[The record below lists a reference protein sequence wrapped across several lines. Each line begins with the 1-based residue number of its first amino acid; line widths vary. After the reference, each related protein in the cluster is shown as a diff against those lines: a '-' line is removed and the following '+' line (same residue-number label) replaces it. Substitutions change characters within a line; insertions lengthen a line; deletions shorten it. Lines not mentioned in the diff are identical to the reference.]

1 MTEAKTSYQDQMHLL
16 QKEMMNRYYVD
27 LTRLAEGGE
36 GKSAYMLVSGNPVEL
51 VLAFDLLPV
60 YPEVNALQI
69 AVKKQALPFILKA
82 EEIGYS
88 MDNCA
93 YVKADIGCFS
103 WVIARRLLR
112 RSRCP
117 TLILCN
123 YVGCNVYLQ
132 WFEHIAEYSGGEIYN
147 LDIPFMRDPSDQPR
161 PEDVTYVVRQLEEV
175 IEACERITGTRLNYA
190 KLKEI
195 VGRSGE
201 TGEMWSRIKGLTKN
215 IPSPFDAYF
224 DSVTMMAPLYCLR
237 GSEEGVRFFETAL
250 KEMEEKARMG
260 MGPLPEERFRF
271 VIEGPPPWPYL
282 RTFRDLFAKW
292 GAVAVA
298 STYSTVGGLWE
309 FGFKH
314 DANRPLESIAAHMLQ
329 WNLTN
334 RNFLQRYEQ
343 IRRYVQEWSADAL
356 VIHSVKSCRLFSAG
370 QGDMREYFTKE
381 LGIPTL
387 LIESDIEDPRYFSE
401 AQMKNRIDA
410 FFESLEHKKICVP
423 APKREAQ
430 HDIRGRHR
438 CRLDPDQRCHHQRKA
453 RDCHQSPHRHRC
465 LCHPGGGEMFRRSP
479 ANIRRQAGRG
489 SVRGRHRLRQVQS
502 HFR

>member
-1 MTEAKTSYQDQMHLL
+1 MAETEAKTSYQGQMHLL
-16 QKEMMNRYYVD
+16 QKEIMGRYFSR
-27 LTRLAEGGE
+27 LTRAAEQGE
-36 GKSAYMLVSGNPVEL
+36 GKAVYMLISGNPVEL
-51 VLAFDLLPV
+51 VLAFDMIPV
-60 YPEVNALQI
+60 YPEINALQL
-69 AVKKQALPFILKA
+69 AVKKASLPFIQKA

-93 YVKADIGCFS
+93 YVKADIGLFLGDRKTPFAT
-103 WVIARRLLR
+103 IPPPA
-112 RSRCP
+112 
-117 TLILCN
+117 LILCN

-132 WFEHIAEYSGGEIYN
+132 WFEHLAEYSGGEIYN

-161 PEDVTYVVRQLEEV
+161 PEDITYVVRQLEEV
-175 IEACERITGTRLNYA
+175 IEACERISGTPLNYA

-201 TGEMWSRIKGLTKN
+201 TGEMWSRIKALTKN
-215 IPSPFDAYF
+215 VPSPFDAYF

-250 KEMEEKARMG
+250 KEMEEKARIG
-260 MGPLPEERFRF
+260 TGPLPEERFRF

-282 RTFRDLFAKW
+282 RAFRDLFAKW

-309 FGFKH
+309 FGFHH
-314 DANRPLESIAAHMLQ
+314 DSNRPLESIAEHMLQ
-329 WNLTN
+329 WNVTN

-343 IRRYVQEWSADAL
+343 IHRYLKEWSADAL

-410 FFESLEHKKICVP
+410 FFESLEHKKLLR
-423 APKREAQ
+423 AGAEA
-430 HDIRGRHR
+430 
-438 CRLDPDQRCHHQRKA
+438 
-453 RDCHQSPHRHRC
+453 
-465 LCHPGGGEMFRRSP
+465 GE
-479 ANIRRQAGRG
+479 A
-489 SVRGRHRLRQVQS
+489 V
-502 HFR
+502 